1 MEEVMHKTIL
11 SGAMA
16 LAVVGAGALTANTA
30 GAVTLAAQGLRP
42 AIESLGSV
50 ETVSCRRHGTVRHHC
65 GYAEHGAA
73 HPQMPQEYSAAR
85 EDTSHNTSPVQHRYF
100 SRW

>member
-1 MEEVMHKTIL
+1 MHKTIL

-16 LAVVGAGALTANTA
+16 LAVVGAGALNANTA
-30 GAVTLAAQGLRP
+30 GAGTLAGQGLRP

-50 ETVSCRRHGTVRHHC
+50 DTVSCRRHGTVRHHC
-65 GYAEHGAA
+65 GYAERADVHA
-73 HPQMPQEYSAAR
+73 QVPQEYSAGPSRNGAP
-85 EDTSHNTSPVQHRYF
+85 EPHRYF